1 MNSLKLPKARGATG
15 GFLGV
20 PFARGYAEVSVLARG
35 RTLEALRNRT
45 RRLNQAGVRK
55 TGSHFTAPSSLVRG
69 VKSILGDFQIEL
81 RARKCYRISLT
92 QTGNQ
97 SCTSHLNSQD
107 K

>member
-1 MNSLKLPKARGATG
+1 M
-15 GFLGV
+15 
-20 PFARGYAEVSVLARG
+20 LARG

-55 TGSHFTAPSSLVRG
+55 TGSHFTAHSSLVRC
-69 VKSILGDFQIEL
+69 VKSILGDFQIEFS
-81 RARKCYRISLT
+81 AHECDRISLT

-97 SCTSHLNSQD
+97 SCTSNLNSRD